1 EAGFYWA
8 TRSGVSIAISDVVAP
23 EEKATILQSYE
34 EQAAKVQS
42 QFDTGLITD
51 DERRQDLIEIWTA
64 ATNEVDEA
72 MQRHSQ
78 KVTRF
83 TEWLLLVVVVT
94 GCRFARWVECAVWLL
109 TRTVR
114 LFLARL
120 SRTIVRDSRLLST
133 SFRLMVLV
141 RVLP

>member
-1 EAGFYWA
+1 MVAASLDALKEAGFYWA

-72 MQRHSQ
+72 MQKAFPESNSIYRMEIGRAH
-78 KVTRF
+78 
-83 TEWLLLVVVVT
+83 
-94 GCRFARWVECAVWLL
+94 
-109 TRTVR
+109 
-114 LFLARL
+114 
-120 SRTIVRDSRLLST
+120 
-133 SFRLMVLV
+133 
-141 RVLP
+141 